1 MTIGDK
7 PNPMNIAHLITFA
20 AALTV
25 AAASPGPAV
34 AAVVAR
40 ALGTGFRR
48 TLPMI
53 GGLIIGDIV
62 YISAAIGGL
71 AALANTFGEVFL
83 VVRWL
88 GAAYLI
94 YLAIRLWR
102 GTPHHAD
109 EATARPRGSHLQ
121 VFLAGLSITLGN
133 PKVMV
138 FYLALLPALI
148 DLRTVGLAEYLAM
161 IAIVAVVL
169 TLVIGAYAALAG
181 RARAF
186 LGTPGRR
193 KLLDR
198 IAGSA
203 MAGAAAAIIAR

>member
-1 MTIGDK
+1 
-7 PNPMNIAHLITFA
+7 MNVADLLTFTV
-20 AALTV
+20 ALTIAV
-25 AAASPGPAV
+25 ASPGPGV

-40 ALGTGFRR
+40 ALATGFRR
-48 TLPMI
+48 TVPII
-53 GGLIIGDIV
+53 GGLILGDII

-71 AALANTFGEVFL
+71 AALATAFGEVFM

-88 GAAYLI
+88 GAAYLL
-94 YLAIRLWR
+94 YLAVRLWR
-102 GTPHHAD
+102 SRPDHAD
-109 EATARPRGSHLQ
+109 AAAARPGGSAFQ

-148 DLRTVGLAEYLAM
+148 DLRTVGAAEYLAM
-161 IAIVAVVL
+161 IGIVAVVL
-169 TLVIGAYAALAG
+169 TLVIGTYAALAG

-186 LGTPGRR
+186 LATPGRR
-193 KLLDR
+193 KVLDR
-198 IAGSA
+198 IAGSI

>member
-1 MTIGDK
+1 
-7 PNPMNIAHLITFA
+7 MNLAHLITFA
-20 AALTV
+20 VALTIAV
-25 AAASPGPAV
+25 ASPGPGV

-40 ALGTGFRR
+40 ALSTGFRR
-48 TLPMI
+48 TLPI
-53 GGLIIGDIV
+53 LGGLILGDII

-71 AALANTFGEVFL
+71 AALATTFGEVFV

-102 GTPHHAD
+102 SRPEQEPD
-109 EATARPRGSHLQ
+109 EAARPRGSAVQ

-148 DLRTVGLAEYLAM
+148 DLRTVGPAEYLAM
-161 IAIVAVVL
+161 IGIVAVVL
-169 TLVIGAYAALAG
+169 TLVMGTYAALAG
-181 RARAF
+181 RARTF
-186 LGTPGRR
+186 LATPGRR
-193 KLLDR
+193 KVLDR
-198 IAGSA
+198 IAGSV

>member
-1 MTIGDK
+1 MH
-7 PNPMNIAHLITFA
+7 IADLITF
-20 AALTV
+20 TV
-25 AAASPGPAV
+25 ALSIAVASPGPGV

-40 ALGTGFRR
+40 ALSTGFRR
-48 TLPMI
+48 TLPII
-53 GGLIIGDIV
+53 GGLILGDII

-71 AALANTFGEVFL
+71 AALATTFGEVFL

-88 GAAYLI
+88 GAAYLV

-102 GTPHHAD
+102 SRPEHPE
-109 EATARPRGSHLQ
+109 EAAARPRGSPLQ

-148 DLRTVGLAEYLAM
+148 DLRTVGVAEYCAM
-161 IAIVAVVL
+161 IGIVAVVL

-186 LGTPGRR
+186 LTTPGRR
-193 KLLDR
+193 KVLDR
-198 IAGSA
+198 IAGSV

>member
-1 MTIGDK
+1 MHVAD
-7 PNPMNIAHLITFA
+7 LITFTV
-20 AALTV
+20 ALTI

-40 ALGTGFRR
+40 ALSTGFRR
-48 TLPMI
+48 TLPII
-53 GGLIIGDIV
+53 GGLILGDIV

-71 AALANTFGEVFL
+71 AALAAAFGEVFL

-94 YLAIRLWR
+94 YLAVRLWR
-102 GTPHHAD
+102 RRPEHAG
-109 EATARPRGSHLQ
+109 EVTARPRGSGVQ

-148 DLRTVGLAEYLAM
+148 DLRSVGLAEYLAM
-161 IAIVAVVL
+161 IGIVAVVL
-169 TLVIGAYAALAG
+169 TLVIGAYALLAG
-181 RARAF
+181 RARA
-186 LGTPGRR
+186 LLATPKRR
-193 KLLDR
+193 KVLDR
-198 IAGSA
+198 IAGSF

>member
-1 MTIGDK
+1 
-7 PNPMNIAHLITFA
+7 MNIAHLLTFA
-20 AALTV
+20 AALTIAV
-25 AAASPGPAV
+25 ASPGPGV

-40 ALGTGFRR
+40 ALSTGFRR
-48 TLPMI
+48 TLPI
-53 GGLIIGDIV
+53 LGGLILGDII

-71 AALANTFGEVFL
+71 AALATTFGEVFV

-88 GAAYLI
+88 GAAYLV

-102 GTPHHAD
+102 SRPDHL
-109 EATARPRGSHLQ
+109 EAAERPRGSAVQ

-148 DLRTVGLAEYLAM
+148 DLRTVGPAEYLAM
-161 IAIVAVVL
+161 IGIVAVVL
-169 TLVIGAYAALAG
+169 TLVMGTYAALAG
-181 RARAF
+181 RARTF
-186 LGTPGRR
+186 LATPGRR
-193 KLLDR
+193 KVLDR
-198 IAGSA
+198 IAGSV

>member
-1 MTIGDK
+1 M
-7 PNPMNIAHLITFA
+7 
-20 AALTV
+20 
-25 AAASPGPAV
+25 
-34 AAVVAR
+34 AR
-40 ALGTGFRR
+40 ALGAGFRG

-53 GGLIIGDIV
+53 GGLIVGDII

-71 AALANTFGEVFL
+71 AALATTFGEVFI

-88 GAAYLI
+88 GAAYLV

-102 GTPHHAD
+102 SKPEPVLA
-109 EATARPRGSHLQ
+109 EASRPRGSNLQ

-148 DLRTVGLAEYLAM
+148 DLRTVGTAEYLAM
-161 IAIVAVVL
+161 IGIVAVVL
-169 TLVIGAYAALAG
+169 TLVMSTYAALAG
-181 RARAF
+181 RARTF
-186 LGTPGRR
+186 LATPGRR
-193 KLLDR
+193 KVLDR
-198 IAGSA
+198 IAGSV

>member
-1 MTIGDK
+1 
-7 PNPMNIAHLITFA
+7 MNLAHLLTFSV
-20 AALTV
+20 ALTIAV
-25 AAASPGPAV
+25 ASPGPAV

-40 ALGTGFRR
+40 ALGSGFRR
-48 TLPMI
+48 TLPII
-53 GGLIIGDIV
+53 GGLILGDIV

-71 AALANTFGEVFL
+71 AALATTFGEVFI

-102 GTPHHAD
+102 SRSDGNQS
-109 EATARPRGSHLQ
+109 EAERPGGSAVQ

-148 DLRTVGLAEYLAM
+148 DLRTVGIAEYCAM

-169 TLVIGAYAALAG
+169 TLVMGTYAALAG
-181 RARAF
+181 RARRF
-186 LGTPGRR
+186 LATPGRR
-193 KLLDR
+193 KLIDR
-198 IAGSA
+198 IAGSF

>member
-1 MTIGDK
+1 
-7 PNPMNIAHLITFA
+7 MNLAHLLTFA
-20 AALTV
+20 VALSIAV
-25 AAASPGPAV
+25 ASPGPGV
-34 AAVVAR
+34 AAIVAR
-40 ALGTGFRR
+40 ALGSGFRR

-53 GGLIIGDIV
+53 GGLILGDVI

-71 AALANTFGEVFL
+71 AALATTFGEVFI

-88 GAAYLI
+88 GAAYLV

-102 GTPHHAD
+102 SRPAEA
-109 EATARPRGSHLQ
+109 EATAGRPPGSAAQ

-133 PKVMV
+133 PKVIV

-148 DLRTVGLAEYLAM
+148 DLRTVGAAEYLAM

-169 TLVIGAYAALAG
+169 TLVMSAYAALAG

-186 LGTPGRR
+186 LATPSRR

-198 IAGSA
+198 IAGSV
-203 MAGAAAAIIAR
+203 MAGAAAAIVVR

>member
-1 MTIGDK
+1 
-7 PNPMNIAHLITFA
+7 MNLAHLVTFA
-20 AALTV
+20 VALTV
-25 AAASPGPAV
+25 AVASPGPGV
-34 AAVVAR
+34 AAVVGR
-40 ALGTGFRR
+40 ALSTGFRR
-48 TLPMI
+48 TVPIL
-53 GGLIIGDIV
+53 GGLILGDII

-71 AALANTFGEVFL
+71 AALATTFGEVFI

-102 GTPHHAD
+102 SRPEHQPA
-109 EATARPRGSHLQ
+109 EAARPRGSAAQ

-148 DLRTVGLAEYLAM
+148 DLRTVGMAEYLAM
-161 IAIVAVVL
+161 IGIVAVVL
-169 TLVIGAYAALAG
+169 TLVMSAYAALAG

-186 LGTPGRR
+186 LATPSRR
-193 KLLDR
+193 KVLDR
-198 IAGSA
+198 IAGSV

>member
-1 MTIGDK
+1 
-7 PNPMNIAHLITFA
+7 MNTAHLVTFA
-20 AALTV
+20 VALTIAV
-25 AAASPGPAV
+25 ASPGPGV
-34 AAVVAR
+34 AAVLAR
-40 ALGTGFRR
+40 ALSTGFRR
-48 TLPMI
+48 TLPII
-53 GGLIIGDIV
+53 GGLILGDII

-71 AALANTFGEVFL
+71 AALATTFGEVFL

-94 YLAIRLWR
+94 TLAIRLWR
-102 GTPHHAD
+102 SRPDH
-109 EATARPRGSHLQ
+109 TAARGPQPRGSALQ
-121 VFLAGLSITLGN
+121 TFLAGLSITLGN

-148 DLRTVGLAEYLAM
+148 DLRTVGAGEYLAM
-161 IAIVAVVL
+161 IGIVAVVL

-186 LGTPGRR
+186 LATPGRR

-198 IAGSA
+198 IAGSF

>member
-1 MTIGDK
+1 
-7 PNPMNIAHLITFA
+7 MNIAHLLTFA
-20 AALTV
+20 VALTIAV
-25 AAASPGPAV
+25 ASPGPGV

-40 ALGTGFRR
+40 ALSTGFRR
-48 TLPMI
+48 TLPII
-53 GGLIIGDIV
+53 GGLILGDII

-71 AALANTFGEVFL
+71 AALAATFGEVF
-83 VVRWL
+83 VIIRFL

-94 YLAIRLWR
+94 FLAIRLWLSR
-102 GTPHHAD
+102 PEQEPA
-109 EATARPRGSHLQ
+109 AARPRGSAAH

-161 IAIVAVVL
+161 IGIVAVVL
-169 TLVIGAYAALAG
+169 TVVIGAYAALAG
-181 RARAF
+181 RARTF
-186 LGTPGRR
+186 LATPRRR
-193 KLLDR
+193 KVLDR
-198 IAGSA
+198 IAGSF

>member
-1 MTIGDK
+1 
-7 PNPMNIAHLITFA
+7 MNLAHLLTFA
-20 AALTV
+20 VALTIAV
-25 AAASPGPAV
+25 ASPGPAV

-40 ALGTGFRR
+40 ALSTGFRR
-48 TLPMI
+48 TLPII
-53 GGLIIGDIV
+53 GGLILGDIV

-71 AALANTFGEVFL
+71 AALAATFGEVF
-83 VVRWL
+83 VIIRFL
-88 GAAYLI
+88 GAAYLV

-102 GTPHHAD
+102 STPDHAN
-109 EATARPRGSHLQ
+109 EATARPRGSDLQ

-161 IAIVAVVL
+161 IGIVAVVL
-169 TLVIGAYAALAG
+169 TLVIGTYAALAG

-186 LGTPGRR
+186 LATPGRR
-193 KLLDR
+193 KLIDR

>member
-1 MTIGDK
+1 
-7 PNPMNIAHLITFA
+7 MNAAHLVTFTI
-20 AALTV
+20 ALTIAV
-25 AAASPGPAV
+25 ASPGPGV

-40 ALGTGFRR
+40 GLSTGFRR

-53 GGLIIGDIV
+53 GGLIIGDVV

-71 AALANTFGEVFL
+71 AALATTFGGVFI

-88 GAAYLI
+88 GAAYLV

-102 GTPHHAD
+102 SKPTGT
-109 EATARPRGSHLQ
+109 EAAAARPRGSPAQ

-148 DLRTVGLAEYLAM
+148 DLRTVGAAEYLAM
-161 IAIVAVVL
+161 IGIVAVVL
-169 TLVIGAYAALAG
+169 SLVMSTYAALAG
-181 RARAF
+181 RARTF
-186 LGTPGRR
+186 LATPARR
-193 KLLDR
+193 KVLDR
-198 IAGSA
+198 IAGSV
-203 MAGAAAAIIAR
+203 MAGAAAAILVR

>member
-1 MTIGDK
+1 
-7 PNPMNIAHLITFA
+7 MNVAHLVTFTI
-20 AALTV
+20 ALTIAV
-25 AAASPGPAV
+25 ASPGPGV

-40 ALGTGFRR
+40 ALGSGFRR
-48 TLPMI
+48 TLSMI
-53 GGLIIGDIV
+53 GGLIIGDVI

-71 AALANTFGEVFL
+71 AALATTFGEVFI

-88 GAAYLI
+88 GAAYLV

-102 GTPHHAD
+102 SKPTGSEVAAGRPH
-109 EATARPRGSHLQ
+109 GSPVQ

-148 DLRTVGLAEYLAM
+148 DLRTVGTAEYLAM
-161 IAIVAVVL
+161 IGIVAVVL
-169 TLVIGAYAALAG
+169 TLVMSTYAALAG

-186 LGTPGRR
+186 LATPERR
-193 KLLDR
+193 RILDR
-198 IAGSA
+198 IAGSV
-203 MAGAAAAIIAR
+203 MAGAAAAILVR

>member
-1 MTIGDK
+1 
-7 PNPMNIAHLITFA
+7 MNLAHLLTFTV
-20 AALTV
+20 ALTIAV
-25 AAASPGPAV
+25 ASPGPGV

-40 ALGTGFRR
+40 ALSTGFRR
-48 TLPMI
+48 TVPII
-53 GGLIIGDIV
+53 GGLIIGDII

-71 AALANTFGEVFL
+71 AALATTFGEVFI

-102 GTPHHAD
+102 SRPEHAPD
-109 EATARPRGSHLQ
+109 ATARPRGSAVQ

-161 IAIVAVVL
+161 IGIVAVVL
-169 TLVIGAYAALAG
+169 TVVIGAYAALAG
-181 RARAF
+181 RARTF
-186 LGTPGRR
+186 LASPGRR
-193 KLLDR
+193 KVLDR
-198 IAGSA
+198 IAGSV
-203 MAGAAAAIIAR
+203 MAGAAAAIIVR

>member
-1 MTIGDK
+1 
-7 PNPMNIAHLITFA
+7 MNVAHLLTFA
-20 AALTV
+20 VALTI

-34 AAVVAR
+34 AAVLAR
-40 ALGTGFRR
+40 ALSSGFRA
-48 TLPMI
+48 TVPMI
-53 GGLIIGDIV
+53 GGLILGDML

-71 AALANTFGEVFL
+71 AALATTFGGVFI

-88 GAAYLI
+88 GAAYLV

-102 GTPHHAD
+102 GAPVQAET
-109 EATARPRGSHLQ
+109 ATTRPRGSPVQ

-148 DLRTVGLAEYLAM
+148 DLRSIGTAEYLAM
-161 IAIVAVVL
+161 IGIVMVVL
-169 TLVIGAYAALAG
+169 SIVIGLYALLAG
-181 RARAF
+181 RAGAF
-186 LGTPGRR
+186 LATPGRR
-193 KLLDR
+193 KLVDR

-203 MAGAAAAIIAR
+203 MVGAAAAIIAR